1 MFRGIL
7 PKEYSF
13 YDFFESHI
21 ELAIQTCT
29 ELANLAKE
37 GTNIFDSIDKIKE
50 FEHKMDKIELDC
62 VEALHKTFITP
73 FERTDILEL
82 IKRMDDIVDSIDKAA
97 SRIKIY
103 DITVIRKDVQL
114 VADIL
119 LKSTI
124 ELKDA
129 IIGLRDI
136 KHIDKIRQKC
146 QRVRQLETEG
156 DNIFK
161 KAISDLF
168 KETDAI
174 NVIKWKEIYERLE
187 KAVNRCEDVANIIEG
202 ILIESA

>member
-13 YDFFESHI
+13 YDFFENHI
-21 ELAIQTCT
+21 ELAIQTCN
-29 ELANLAKE
+29 ELANMAKE
-37 GTNIFDSIDKIKE
+37 GSDIFVCIDNIKE
-50 FEHKMDKIELDC
+50 LEHKTDKIELDC

-103 DITVIRKDVQL
+103 DITVIRQDVQL

-119 LKSTI
+119 VKSTT
-124 ELKDA
+124 ELKEA
-129 IIGLRDI
+129 IVGLRDL
-136 KHIDKIRQKC
+136 KHIEKIRQKC

-156 DNIFK
+156 DNVFK

-168 KETDAI
+168 KETDAVK
-174 NVIKWKEIYERLE
+174 VIKWKEIYERLE
-187 KAVNRCEDVANIIEG
+187 KSVNRCEDVANIIEG